1 MRQTQWTWV
10 WASSGSWWWA
20 GIPGMLQSMGSQRVG
35 HKWATERQQWDK
47 MTWMMHTSEP
57 HTPDSK
63 CKCPLTANLPDTFPL
78 SRILVSPR
86 QVTTFQRREKN
97 PKKDWV
103 FKFSFR
109 AIKIKRTAWKS
120 AFRRGR
126 FSAPRLRNWSVVLL
140 SRQLEE
146 VRNNQCNSCCEREKH
161 IRKFNFKAFKVN

>member
-20 GIPGMLQSMGSQRVG
+20 GMPGALPSIGSQRVG
-35 HKWATERQQWDK
+35 HKWAAEWQQWDK
-47 MTWMMHTSEP
+47 MTWTIPPSESHTL
-57 HTPDSK
+57 DSK
-63 CKCPLTANLPDTFPL
+63 HKCPLTANLSDTFPL

-97 PKKDWV
+97 AEKDRA

-109 AIKIKRTAWKS
+109 AVKLKRTARKS

-126 FSAPRLRNWSVVLL
+126 FSAPQLRNWSVVLL
-140 SRQLEE
+140 SRQL
-146 VRNNQCNSCCEREKH
+146 VRNNQCNSCCEREKY